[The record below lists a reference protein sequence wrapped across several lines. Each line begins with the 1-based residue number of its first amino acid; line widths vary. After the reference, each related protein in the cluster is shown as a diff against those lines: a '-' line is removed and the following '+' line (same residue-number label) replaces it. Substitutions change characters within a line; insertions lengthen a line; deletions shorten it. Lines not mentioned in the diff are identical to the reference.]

1 MRITRHVKWLW
12 PVAYNASISEISN
25 GKYIQLCNT
34 FSTLETFLA
43 PTGSSNRVTKITP
56 NTLHAY
62 TVQFLVN
69 NSYGLLGRTERDS
82 MVESY
87 CSVQQR
93 LPNFVPRVF
102 VPFDQRS
109 TSERLCKGPI
119 RKSVNI
125 RLPMLR
131 VQRHV
136 VFLFDLR

>member
-25 GKYIQLCNT
+25 GKYFQLCNT

-69 NSYGLLGRTERDS
+69 NSYGLLGRTERDF

-87 CSVQQR
+87 CSVQQS
-93 LPNFVPRVF
+93 FT
-102 VPFDQRS
+102 RS
-109 TSERLCKGPI
+109 RTQSLC
-119 RKSVNI
+119 S
-125 RLPMLR
+125 LR
-131 VQRHV
+131 PAVKKRAT
-136 VFLFDLR
+136 L